1 MLQFAALAKTP
12 HERFPVDC
20 DNGLQQANGRS
31 GQQTEGLFRGRK
43 QPLELGDGGLSGV
56 ALDPEGLVAP
66 PRVDGRVCRIFFHRM
81 WKRMGCEGTAFYVGL
96 DERTPFEGEGLLGDL
111 DRALE
116 VTMSVL
122 SFEETLP
129 EAAVALSR
137 VLSSVPASQVLDGS
151 LGIFGY
157 PVDQGPGGSEG
168 LGELLPH
175 HDDVGDGWPGRTR

>member
-1 MLQFAALAKTP
+1 MLQFAALAKAAD
-12 HERFPVDC
+12 EGLPVDGY
-20 DNGLQQANGRS
+20 DGFQQANDRF

-43 QPLELGDGGLSGV
+43 QSLKFGDGGMSRV
-56 ALDPEGLVAP
+56 ALDPEGLVPP
-66 PRVDGRVCRIFFHRM
+66 PRFDGRVCRGFFHRM

-96 DERTPFEGEGLLGDL
+96 DERTAFDGEGLLGDL

-116 VTMSVL
+116 VTMGVL

-137 VLSSVPASQVLDGS
+137 VLSSVPAAQVLDGS

-157 PVDQGPGGSEG
+157 PVDQGPGGTEG

-175 HDDVGDGWPGRTR
+175 HHDVGDGWPGRTR